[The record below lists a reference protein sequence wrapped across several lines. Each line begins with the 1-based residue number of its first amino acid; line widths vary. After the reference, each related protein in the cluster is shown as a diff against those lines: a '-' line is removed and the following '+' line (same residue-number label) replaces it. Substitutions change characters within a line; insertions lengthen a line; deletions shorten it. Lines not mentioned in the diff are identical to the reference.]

1 MMNVSER
8 IEWVDIY
15 KALLIIMMVFGHAG
29 SPFTTYVYLFHMPAF
44 IFIAGYTFR
53 GNMYTLKTYVIKK
66 IITLVIPAFLI
77 NVIYAI
83 ILALLQWANVY
94 SLITTSPVMPLT
106 TRMGLIFKCFGVP
119 EWGGATWFLIV
130 LFLVEFFYILIYKSV
145 NGNNKWA
152 AIIGLAISAL
162 GWCFIKQYPNTPMIL
177 TSYFIDLGLLG
188 VFFYVSGILTRRYC
202 IFEQHIVQSEMTIFS
217 LIIAMIFGSFY
228 FRGEIPMNWPTRMFD
243 DLFVHIITCFCMF
256 YLTYKLSLMISRTK
270 LSTFFV
276 WIGRHTLSIL
286 LLHFVGFKMAFILL
300 YVLGIS
306 GVDIMRNLTPP
317 WSPYPLWLYSTG
329 ISVGFCLAIAK
340 ISEKSYIS
348 NYIVNGR
355 VKGRLYGTK
364 K

>member
-1 MMNVSER
+1 MMNMFER

-29 SPFTTYVYLFHMPAF
+29 SPFTTYIYLFHMPAF

-53 GNMYTLKTYVIKK
+53 GNMYTLKTYVVKK

-83 ILALLQWANVY
+83 ILDFLQRTNVY
-94 SLITTSPVMPLT
+94 SLITTSPAMPLT
-106 TRMGLIFKCFGVP
+106 TRLELIFKYFGFP

-130 LFLVEFFYILIYKSV
+130 LFLVELFYILIYKSV
-145 NGNNKWA
+145 NGNAKWA
-152 AIIGLAISAL
+152 AIIGLVISAL
-162 GWCFIKQYPNTPMIL
+162 GWYFIKQYPNTPMIL
-177 TSYFIDLGLLG
+177 TSYFIDLGLFG

-202 IFEQHIVQSEMTIFS
+202 IFEQYISQHEMTIFS
-217 LIIAMIFGSFY
+217 VITAITFGSFY
-228 FRGEIPMNWPTRMFD
+228 FRGKIPMNWPTRVFD

-256 YLTYKLSLMISRTK
+256 YLCYKLSLMISSTK
-270 LSTFFV
+270 LSVFFV

-286 LLHFVGFKMAFILL
+286 LLHFVGFKVAYVLL
-300 YVLGIS
+300 YMLGIY
-306 GVDIMRNLTPP
+306 GVDIMGYLTPP
-317 WSPYPLWLYSTG
+317 WSPYPLWLYSAG
-329 ISVGFCLAIAK
+329 VSVTFCLAIAK
-340 ISEKSYIS
+340 ISEKYCIS